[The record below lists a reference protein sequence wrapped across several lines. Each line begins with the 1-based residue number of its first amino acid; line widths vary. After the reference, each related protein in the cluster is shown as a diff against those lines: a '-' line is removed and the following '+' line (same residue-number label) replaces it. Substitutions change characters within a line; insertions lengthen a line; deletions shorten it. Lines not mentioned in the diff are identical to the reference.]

1 MNRWHLMIMLQFCI
15 CAIAL
20 EADGSE
26 KEKQGSDLQTV
37 SVRRK
42 NMALSSILQYK
53 GRYFSKEEV
62 LGEKYDDLRSN
73 INAYFCDF
81 LPRFICDTARI
92 PDGEKALLLFETDK
106 QNAGLWALNAIDNN
120 WLINSRQYGAK
131 KIVFDSA
138 YNVVSCGVSNCFNS
152 LSSDTLWIKTSRL
165 QNDSEIVTTNIFY
178 FTLVRRYDELNN
190 LYYSI
195 PLLVRAED
203 QAGVSQ
209 YKAWFTHR
217 ELIDDADI
225 FSGAITQTVIV
236 SGTEIQTTQKN
247 FTIENK
253 LETVYFDDNHK
264 AHFLENCTTPELLNQ
279 FLVLII
285 DLNDAPKNRFV
296 RNFQGEETIVENA
309 KKLLSHTHPW
319 VRESAKH
326 YMGCYQKSKQAHEK
340 SKEPPPLHGK

>member
-1 MNRWHLMIMLQFCI
+1 MLQFCI
-15 CAIAL
+15 CIL
-20 EADGSE
+20 VPKADGSE

-37 SVRRK
+37 SERRQD
-42 NMALSSILQYK
+42 MALSSILQYK
-53 GRYFSKEEV
+53 GRYFSMEEV
-62 LGEKYDDLRSN
+62 LGEKYNDLRSN

-81 LPRFICDTARI
+81 LPRYICETARI
-92 PDGEKALLLFETDK
+92 PDGEKALLLLETDI

-120 WLINSRQYGAK
+120 WLINSRRYGAK
-131 KIVFDSA
+131 KIVFDSS
-138 YNVVSCGVSNCFNS
+138 YEVVSCGITNCFNS

-165 QNDSEIVTTNIFY
+165 QNNPEVVTTNIFY
-178 FTLVRRYDELNN
+178 FTLVRRYDELNK

-247 FTIENK
+247 FTIDNK

-264 AHFLENCTTPELLNQ
+264 AHFLENCTTPELLAQ
-279 FLVLII
+279 LRVLII

-296 RNFQGEETIVENA
+296 SKFQDEKTIVENA
-309 KKLLSHTHPW
+309 KKLLSHSHPW

-326 YMGCYQKSKQAHEK
+326 YIGCYQKSNQQHEK
-340 SKEPPPLHGK
+340 SKEPPVLKKNEP